1 MENRDEW
8 KYRRVISIVLI
19 FLVILSFE
27 LTMGTRGATEIKIWS
42 CDLGWN
48 EMMECKSE
56 NIKEEMK
63 LIYTFIYFLLFLW
76 ELMK

>member
-27 LTMGTRGATEIKIWS
+27 LTMETRGATEIKIWS